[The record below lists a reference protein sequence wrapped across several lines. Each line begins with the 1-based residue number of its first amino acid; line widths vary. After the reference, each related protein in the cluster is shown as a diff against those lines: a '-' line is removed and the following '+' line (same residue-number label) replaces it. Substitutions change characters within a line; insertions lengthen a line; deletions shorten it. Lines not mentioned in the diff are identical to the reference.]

1 MKKLMLAIIL
11 SLVSVT
17 PAIASTVGRVDH
29 SGILVWGFL
38 GFCALIVVAQLL
50 PSVLMMLGVFNS
62 FKETTSVTPSF
73 KEK

>member
-29 SGILVWGFL
+29 SGLLVWMFL

-50 PSVLMMLGVFNS
+50 PSVLMMLGIFNS

>member
-1 MKKLMLAIIL
+1 MKKLIVAIIL

-29 SGILVWGFL
+29 SGLLVWMFL

-50 PSVLMMLGVFNS
+50 PSVLMTLGVFNS
-62 FKETTSVTPSF
+62 FKETTSVKPSF